1 MLQNNM
7 DVSVIIVNY
16 NTKEMTQNCIDSI
29 FKYTKDVSF
38 EIILVDNASTD
49 GSKEYFEQ
57 DNRLKYIFS
66 AENLGFGN
74 ANNWGYK
81 YATGKYI
88 FLLNSDT
95 ILLNNAIGLFFKMA
109 ECETNKSIG
118 CWGTM
123 LYDSNHNIIVS
134 YGRFLSLW
142 RDLYT
147 QFILLP
153 ISKFTKIKLSFFLDE
168 YNYKTTNNIV
178 DFISGADLFMKKSV
192 ADEFGLFDPNYFL
205 YCEETDMQKRYAT
218 NNIFSKIIE
227 SPKIIHLQGGS
238 QQHGRNLKSNLIKLK
253 SKVYYFKKWSNPIS
267 FFCYR
272 VILTFQH
279 IFLLIFTFEKKYQLQ
294 YIKTL
299 WS

>member
-1 MLQNNM
+1 M

-16 NTKEMTQNCIDSI
+16 NTKEMTQNCIDSV
-29 FKYTKDVSF
+29 FKHTKGVSF

-66 AENLGFGN
+66 TENLGFGK
-74 ANNWGYK
+74 ANNLGYK
-81 YATGKYI
+81 YATGKYL

-95 ILLNNAIGLFFKMA
+95 ILLNDAISLFYNTA
-109 ECETNKSIG
+109 ENEIDKTIG

-123 LYDSNHNIIVS
+123 LYDSNINIAGS
-134 YGRFLSLW
+134 YGRFLSIW
-142 RDLYT
+142 RDLYI
-147 QFILLP
+147 QFILIP
-153 ISKFTKIKLSFFLDE
+153 ISKLTKKKLSSFLNE

-178 DFISGADLFMKKSV
+178 DFISGADLFMKKNV

-205 YCEETDMQKRYAT
+205 YYEETDMQKRYAT

-238 QQHGRNLKSNLIKLK
+238 QQRGRNIKSDLIKLK
-253 SKVYYFKKWSNPIS
+253 SKIYYLKKWSNPIS

-272 VILTFQH
+272 IIITIQRMFLF
-279 IFLLIFTFEKKYQLQ
+279 IFSFEKKYQLQ